1 MRNKRWT
8 AGFRTTDQGRLLCVC
23 VCVCVCVCDDVSSTI
38 KLSVENLHAG
48 ITYYLLFLQEGEI
61 RHVNVH
67 IL

>member
-23 VCVCVCVCDDVSSTI
+23 VCVCDDVSSTV
-38 KLSVENLHAG
+38 KLSVENLYAG

-67 IL
+67 VL